1 MALTRQLGIEMS
13 DGDWRQR
20 LSKMEL
26 PISISTNKFL
36 KSCLEK
42 LIRYGRLSKI
52 DGIQLMHEPSLSGVI
67 SLANMVKLSRHSNRV
82 YYNRNLHIN
91 TTNICVLACQFC
103 AFRKGPKHP
112 DAYETMPE
120 QFVQQI
126 SPIADHIDEVHSV
139 GGLHPD
145 WKVEQYA
152 DIYSTIKNQ
161 FPHIHIKSLTA
172 IEIIHISKRSGIPI
186 SKTLQTLHEAGLDS
200 IPGGGAEI
208 LVDTVRDR
216 ICRGKES
223 SEEYLEVHA
232 IAHEIGIP
240 TNCTMLFG
248 TVESIDN
255 RITHLIKLREQQDK
269 SNGFQC
275 FVPYPYLP
283 DNSRLPEAQLATS
296 SEIVRT
302 IAVSR
307 LMLDNI
313 PHIKAYRMN
322 LGDHLSSICLNAG
335 ADDIDGTVGHEEIMH
350 EAGSTTR
357 LDTTESELVRL
368 ISNSGSTPIRRNSTY
383 DDFTV
388 IEPVKNGLSINLPVN
403 SW

>member
-26 PISISTNKFL
+26 PISISTNNFL

-42 LIRYGRLSKI
+42 LIKYGRLSKI
-52 DGIQLMHEPSLSGVI
+52 DGIQLMHEPSLSGVT

-91 TTNICVLACQFC
+91 TTNICVLACRFC

-112 DAYETMPE
+112 DAYETTPE
-120 QFVQQI
+120 QFVKQI

-172 IEIIHISKRSGIPI
+172 IEIIHISKRSGISI

-232 IAHEIGIP
+232 IAHDIGIP

-255 RITHLIKLREQQDK
+255 RITHLIKLREQQDIT
-269 SNGFQC
+269 NGFQC

-296 SEIVRT
+296 SEIVRM

-322 LGDHLSSICLNAG
+322 LGDYLSSICLNAG

-383 DDFTV
+383 DDFTI
-388 IEPVKNGLSINLPVN
+388 IEPIKNGLSINLPVN

>member
-26 PISISTNKFL
+26 PISISTNNFL

-42 LIRYGRLSKI
+42 LIKYGRLSKI
-52 DGIQLMHEPSLSGVI
+52 DGIQLMHEPSLSGVT

-91 TTNICVLACQFC
+91 TTNICVLACRFC

-112 DAYETMPE
+112 DAYETTPE

-126 SPIADHIDEVHSV
+126 SPIANHIDEVHSV

-145 WKVEQYA
+145 WKIEQYA

-296 SEIVRT
+296 SEIVRM

-322 LGDHLSSICLNAG
+322 LGDYLSSICLNTG

-383 DDFTV
+383 DDFTI
-388 IEPVKNGLSINLPVN
+388 IEPVKNGSSINLPVN